1 MSSAL
6 RPFLGP
12 NGLEPYLPAPVGG
25 GGWLNLEAEAY
36 GVFGGGG
43 KFVVGVLGGT
53 FGRIDA
59 V

>member
-12 NGLEPYLPAPVGG
+12 TGLEGYLPAPVGG
-25 GGWLNLEAEAY
+25 GGLFDLEADAY
-36 GVFGGGG
+36 GAFGGGG